1 MPFVLMALDAKM
13 ISSMQVDFSISS
25 QEATT
30 EGTAGKFKES
40 GTFMV
45 GVRKC
50 KLHCYLI
57 GMNDLQWM
65 DVPDG
70 IAVVLVPLH
79 KSQMVRVSLLL

>member
-1 MPFVLMALDAKM
+1 MALDAKM
-13 ISSMQVDFSISS
+13 IPSMQVDFSVSS

-30 EGTAGKFKES
+30 EGIAGKVKES

-45 GVRKC
+45 GGHQW
-50 KLHCYLI
+50 KLHCYPT
-57 GMNDLQWM
+57 GMNDHQWM

-70 IAVVLVPLH
+70 IVVILVLLH